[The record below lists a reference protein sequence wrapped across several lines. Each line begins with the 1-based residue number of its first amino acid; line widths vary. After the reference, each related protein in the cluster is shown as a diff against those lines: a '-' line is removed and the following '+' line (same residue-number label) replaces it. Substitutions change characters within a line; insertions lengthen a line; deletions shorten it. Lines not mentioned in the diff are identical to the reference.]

1 MEKFFRKLNISEE
14 KVLDLNNLQLPKVLL
29 NVRQK
34 SSTVVKR
41 QFTER
46 QRFNSVLK
54 YLDIKLHPSKNR
66 NPFKKQPKV
75 IQTIPKL
82 EEETL
87 EDKDFEFVLEALL
100 FDKPNQ
106 FLLDSSEKGKPLD
119 LLKAEIEM
127 NKLKLRKK
135 IFLGAVDEDVQPIS
149 QLEKFWKD
157 RVSKKLTVRWDVFE
171 EALVSQFLM
180 KIDVNRG
187 LVRKMNWNWLL
198 RNLIKKISNKNTEV
212 LLMPGHPA
220 MEAKV
225 YTGLVVNFKNFENF
239 VNRGKLLKLFERS
252 VGFDTYYLLEKFKK
266 EVITFT
272 CGTQYK
278 GGLKNYKRDGDG
290 RTTFI
295 DGSQYIG
302 MFFNGFRH
310 GYGVFTTPKCSYEG
324 FWELDALDGIG
335 KLSSENGSVVEGVWS
350 KGTLRS
356 GKLTFSGGVYSG
368 FMNNYGFNGLGT
380 FVSKNGEIKKGNW
393 LIGKLEG
400 QGEHSYPDGT
410 KLIGTFKNDL
420 LEGDCTII
428 NSQFTYIGAVSKS
441 KPMGS
446 GVMKFTD
453 GRTYTGEF
461 QNGAIDGKG
470 IFESP
475 TGKLIG
481 EFVQGKLS
489 GHGEKHHKDLYKYIG
504 EFYDSTMHGQGELS
518 FNFSN
523 VQGTY
528 KGFFK
533 LNQFR
538 GYGEIEMLTEDKKFN
553 IISTWNAFK
562 MIGNTEIKGN
572 DYVFRGRFVQ
582 GVPYYLASIWFDNGG
597 SFTGEWEMQ
606 KPHGKGEMK
615 DCNGDFVSCLFQD
628 GVPSVK
634 HNLDSTIFDDIS
646 RFYSDFQLI
655 EKRMIFIS
663 KSILKYM
670 NGDANEFLL
679 VVGDYVFNTLRQ
691 YLTC

>member
-1 MEKFFRKLNISEE
+1 MEKFFRKLNISRE
-14 KVLDLNNLQLPKVLL
+14 KIPDLNNIQLPKVLL

-41 QFTER
+41 QYTER

-54 YLDIKLHPSKNR
+54 YLDINLHPNKNR

-75 IQTIPKL
+75 IQTMPKL

-87 EDKDFEFVLEALL
+87 EDKDFEFVIEALL
-100 FDKPNQ
+100 FDKHNQ
-106 FLLDSSEKGKPLD
+106 FFLNNTERVKPLD

-135 IFLGAVDEDVQPIS
+135 IFLGAVDEDTQPIS
-149 QLEKFWKD
+149 QLERFWKES
-157 RVSKKLTVRWDVFE
+157 VSKKLTVRWDVFE

-198 RNLIKKISNKNTEV
+198 RNLIKKVSNKNTEV
-212 LLMPGHPA
+212 VLLPGHPA

-252 VGFDTYYLLEKFKK
+252 VGFDTYYLSEKFKK
-266 EVITFT
+266 EVITYA
-272 CGTQYK
+272 CGTEYK

-290 RTTFI
+290 RLSYI

-310 GYGVFTTPKCSYEG
+310 GYGTFTTSQGKYEG

-335 KLSSENGSVVEGVWS
+335 KLSSDNGSVVEGVWT
-350 KGTLRS
+350 KGNLRS
-356 GKLTFSGGVYSG
+356 GKLTFAGGVYSG

-380 FVSKNGEIKKGNW
+380 FNSRNGEVKKGNW
-393 LIGKLEG
+393 NIGKLEG
-400 QGEHSYPDGT
+400 QGEHIYADGT
-410 KLIGTFKNDL
+410 KLIGTFKNDY

-428 NSQFTYIGAVSKS
+428 SSQYTYTGAVSKS

-453 GRTYTGEF
+453 GRIYTGEF
-461 QNGAIDGKG
+461 QNGTIDGKG
-470 IFESP
+470 IFESA
-475 TGKLIG
+475 TEKLIG

-489 GHGEKHHKDLYKYIG
+489 GHGEKHHKDIYKYIG
-504 EFYDSTMHGQGELS
+504 EFYDSSMHGQGELS
-518 FNFSN
+518 FNFSSF
-523 VQGTY
+523 QGTY
-528 KGFFK
+528 KGFLK
-533 LNQFR
+533 LNQFK
-538 GYGEIEMLTEDKKFN
+538 GYGELEILTEEKKFN
-553 IISTWNAFK
+553 IVSTWNSYK
-562 MIGNTEIKGN
+562 MIGNTEIKSN
-572 DYVFRGRFVQ
+572 NYVFRGRFMQ
-582 GVPYYLASIWFDNGG
+582 GDSYYLASIWFDNGG

-615 DCNGDFVSCLFQD
+615 DCNGNFISCLFQN
-628 GVPSVK
+628 GVPNTK
-634 HNLDSTIFDDIS
+634 HTLDSTIFEDIF
-646 RFYSDFQLI
+646 RFYTDFQMI
-655 EKRMIFIS
+655 EKQLKLIS

-670 NGDANEFLL
+670 HAKCDCILL
-679 VVGDYVFNTLRQ
+679 F
-691 YLTC
+691 